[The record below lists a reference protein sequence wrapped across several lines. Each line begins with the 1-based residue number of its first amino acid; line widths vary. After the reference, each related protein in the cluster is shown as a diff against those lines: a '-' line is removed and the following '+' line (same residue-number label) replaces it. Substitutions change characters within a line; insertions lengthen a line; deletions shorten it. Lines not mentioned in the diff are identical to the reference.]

1 MSYDIYL
8 TDPITKAVLETGVPH
23 LMRGGT
29 YSLSGTNEMWLNITY
44 NYARW
49 YYKDYA
55 FGKDG
60 IRTIYGM
67 SGADSVPI
75 LEKAISGLLN
85 TKEGLSDE
93 EILNYEKKGV
103 SGYWLPSKE
112 NALRPLY
119 ELLSLAKLRPD
130 GIWDGD

>member
-8 TDPITKAVLETGVPH
+8 TDPVTKETLKTKEPH

-29 YSLSGTNEMWLNITY
+29 YSLSGSDEMWLNITY

-49 YYKDYA
+49 YSKDYA

-60 IRTIYGM
+60 IRAIYGM
-67 SGADSVPI
+67 SGAESIPV

-85 TKEGLSDE
+85 TKEELNDE
-93 EILNYEKKGV
+93 IAMKCDQQEV
-103 SGYWLPSKE
+103 SGYWCPSKE
-112 NALRPLY
+112 NAIRPLY
-119 ELLSLAKLRPD
+119 QLLALAELRPD